1 VSACGPCGTR
11 LMIATPAPSSAAGTA
26 TQIQLR
32 PRGRAW
38 RAGAATV
45 AA

>member
-1 VSACGPCGTR
+1 
-11 LMIATPAPSSAAGTA
+11 MIKTPAPSSAAGTA
-26 TQIQLR
+26 THTQLR
-32 PRGRAW
+32 PRARAW